1 MTPPITSNLIGQLLM
16 EQYLVLEPLE
26 TGGFSQ
32 TYLALDTEKPAARCC
47 VLKLM
52 DTQLN
57 PGLDFCSLHHFFEAE
72 AHALGRLGALSQ
84 LGSSAAITRPHRS
97 VPKLIAYC
105 RDRTQVYLVQEFIE
119 GERLDRWMDQVQPP
133 TLKQVIQI
141 LSEILLILYQI
152 HGQGIIHCDIKPS
165 NLIRRKRDGKLMLI
179 DFGACFI
186 SDRANYDICQMSPRF
201 NQAQFNQAQFNQD
214 CSQNFALGTLGYMP
228 EEQTQGKPQFSSD
241 LYALGMM
248 IIQILT
254 GVAPQQL
261 ERYPIT
267 QEWDWHQHI
276 RKSLLSLQL
285 IPILDRMVR
294 INPRDRYKNA
304 AEAIAAVQE
313 MIPQS
318 VMGMPPTVRVPIP
331 RPELRLDQPAPTIP
345 KTNRQR
351 PIAASAIEPDSIELI
366 PFDLDAIDL
375 QSIERNAVD
384 APVPIH
390 SFQDQHQFI

>member
-1 MTPPITSNLIGQLLM
+1 MTPTITYNLIGQLLM

-57 PGLDFCSLHHFFEAE
+57 PGLDFGSLYHFFEAE
-72 AHALGRLGALSQ
+72 AHALGRLGSLSQ

-97 VPKLIAYC
+97 VPKLMAYC

-119 GERLDRWMDQVQPP
+119 GERLDSWMDQVQSPN
-133 TLKQVIQI
+133 LKQVIQI

-152 HGQGIIHCDIKPS
+152 HSQGIIHCDVKPS
-165 NLIRRKRDGKLMLI
+165 NLIRRKRDSKLMLI

-186 SDRANYDICQMSPRF
+186 SDRASYDMCQVSPR
-201 NQAQFNQAQFNQD
+201 FNQD

-228 EEQTQGKPQFSSD
+228 EEQAQGKPQFSSD

-294 INPRDRYKNA
+294 IDPRDRYKNA

-313 MIPQS
+313 LIPQS
-318 VMGMPPTVRVPIP
+318 VMVMPPTVRVPIP
-331 RPELRLDQPAPTIP
+331 RSEHRLDQAAPTRRKLP
-345 KTNRQR
+345 Q
-351 PIAASAIEPDSIELI
+351 PSAAISTRATASGPIEPDSIDLI
-366 PFDLDAIDL
+366 PFDLDAIEL
-375 QSIERNAVD
+375 PSIERNATD
-384 APVPIH
+384 ATVPIH
-390 SFQDQHQFI
+390 SFQDQHQLI